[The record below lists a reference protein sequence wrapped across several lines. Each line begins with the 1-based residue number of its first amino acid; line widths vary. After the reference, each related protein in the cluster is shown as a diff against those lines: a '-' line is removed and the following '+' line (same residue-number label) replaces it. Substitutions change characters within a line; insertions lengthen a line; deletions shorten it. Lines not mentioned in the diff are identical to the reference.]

1 MRKKTTDEL
10 LSILANEKNIKNYIK
25 DNQNEF
31 ETRALH
37 EELER
42 LLEKHSFSFCKNI
55 KLTLV

>member
-37 EELER
+37 VEL
-42 LLEKHSFSFCKNI
+42 
-55 KLTLV
+55 